1 MMSEELNKL
10 TAIPNVQM
18 DIVIYRVRSTP
29 KIETCPSTPICS
41 NWRVLVRKGFN
52 ILNNGLWF
60 GLIAAA
66 PSFINNLSIQSQTTT
81 MPTFLLFFFWPM
93 RKISRREATS
103 TVRFDRMS
111 VCQIWQAACWPP
123 LAPRSTCSFKKI
135 KSWHIKC
142 FNRLAWWPYKNRRKN
157 N

>member
-18 DIVIYRVRSTP
+18 VIVIYRVRSTP

-81 MPTFLLFFFWPM
+81 MPTFLLFFFCRCEKFQGAKQHLRFALTVCPYVRYDRQLADHLSLLGALVPL
-93 RKISRREATS
+93 RK
-103 TVRFDRMS
+103 
-111 VCQIWQAACWPP
+111 
-123 LAPRSTCSFKKI
+123 
-135 KSWHIKC
+135 
-142 FNRLAWWPYKNRRKN
+142 
-157 N
+157 